1 VATHSIE
8 NNDHIYYMFDEGVKN
23 RTIHLDFHGNI
34 SHAYKILRAPP
45 GFSPWIAIIQF
56 LSR

>member
-23 RTIHLDFHGNI
+23 LTVHLDFHGNI
-34 SHAYKILRAPP
+34 SHAYKI
-45 GFSPWIAIIQF
+45 
-56 LSR
+56 